1 MKGSRSKGRK
11 RDIISQNH
19 MLNYDFKTLET
30 KTAAAREWLG
40 REYGGLRTGRAAPAI
55 LDGIM
60 VSAYGSLTPL
70 KQVGNVGVEDA
81 RTLCVSAYDAGLLK
95 DIERAITAANLGVG
109 TTSDGANI
117 RVTFPELSS
126 ERREQL
132 IKLAKAKLEEAR
144 TTVRIARDEAWKD
157 IQEKEKA
164 GTLTEDDKFSL
175 KEELQKKVDAAN
187 AELEKAFEKKEE
199 EMSS

>member
-1 MKGSRSKGRK
+1 MA
-11 RDIISQNH
+11 
-19 MLNYDFKTLET
+19 NYDFKTFEGKIT
-30 KTAAAREWLG
+30 AAREWLG

-55 LDGIM
+55 LDGVM
-60 VSAYGSLTPL
+60 VSAYGSMMPL

-81 RTLCVSAYDAGLLK
+81 RTLRVSAYDAGLIK

-109 TTSDGANI
+109 TSSDGANI
-117 RVTFPELSS
+117 RVTFPELST

-132 IKLAKAKLEEAR
+132 VKLAKGKLEEAR
-144 TTVRIARDEAWKD
+144 TTIRLARDEAWKE
-157 IQEKEKA
+157 IQEREKE

-175 KEELQKKVDAAN
+175 KEDLQKKVDAAN
-187 AELEKAFEKKEE
+187 KDLETAFEKKET